1 MFIYIYPSYTI
12 LLYRED
18 IDIKEF
24 IDRDSASL
32 HKHGQMQTQGW
43 PNCTVLSYE
52 VFDIFNLD
60 KL

>member
-32 HKHGQMQTQGW
+32 HKHGQMQTQDD
-43 PNCTVLSYE
+43 PIALFCRMKYLIYS
-52 VFDIFNLD
+52 I
-60 KL
+60 

>member
-1 MFIYIYPSYTI
+1 MYIYPSYTI

-52 VFDIFNLD
+52 VFKIYSI
-60 KL
+60 